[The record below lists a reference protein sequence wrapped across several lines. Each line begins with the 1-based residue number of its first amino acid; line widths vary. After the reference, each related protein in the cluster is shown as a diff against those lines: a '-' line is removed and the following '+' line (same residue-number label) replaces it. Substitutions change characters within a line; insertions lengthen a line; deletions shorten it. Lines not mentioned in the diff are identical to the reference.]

1 MIHSNNLI
9 NQPYLVQR
17 RQKKRKS
24 LSTKFGLE
32 YHGIQGIIP
41 RVLITWVVRDPDVI
55 QDQLAQ
61 VPIFLQI
68 LEASWAGVFNYRW
81 FHAYQRL

>member
-1 MIHSNNLI
+1 MSKNVYQNNLCINEAVIHSNNLI

-41 RVLITWVVRDPDVI
+41 RVLI
-55 QDQLAQ
+55 A
-61 VPIFLQI
+61 
-68 LEASWAGVFNYRW
+68 
-81 FHAYQRL
+81 